1 MADIAKRFAQ
11 NPIISPSDVM
21 PSEAGFEVISAFNP
35 GAFEYM
41 GKIGLVLRIAE
52 RPKVTDGFVD
62 SISISL
68 NGKTEVASFRISDP
82 DLTITDT
89 RIFSYKGLDHLTTLS
104 HLRLAW
110 SDDGE
115 NFSIQE
121 KPLLV
126 GTSEYESLGIEDSRV
141 TKIDDTYYLTYT
153 AVSHNGYGVGMQST
167 KDWKTFEKF
176 GVIIPPFNKDATLF
190 PEKISGL
197 YHMLHR
203 PTGSGIG
210 GPYIWSASSPDL
222 RNWGN
227 HKCIAQVRPG
237 MWDSARIG
245 AGSAPIKTDQGWLE
259 IYHGAEELPTGHRY
273 CLGALLLD
281 LDDPTK
287 VIARSIEPIMEPIS
301 PYELEGFYGNVV
313 FTNGQVVRGDEVL
326 LYYGAADS
334 YSCGARLSI
343 TEILNS
349 LKS

>member
-1 MADIAKRFAQ
+1 MTDIAKRFDN
-11 NPIISPSDVM
+11 NPIISPFQII
-21 PSEAGFEVISAFNP
+21 PSVAGFEVASAFNP
-35 GAFEYM
+35 GAFEYK
-41 GKIGLVLRIAE
+41 GKIGLVLRVAE
-52 RPKVTDGFVD
+52 RPKVKEGYVD
-62 SISISL
+62 SISIAAD
-68 NGKTEVASFRISDP
+68 GRTEVTSFQIADP
-82 DLTITDT
+82 DINIIDT
-89 RIFSYKGLDHLTTLS
+89 RLFSYKGVDHLTTIS

-115 NFSIQE
+115 NFEIQE
-121 KPLLV
+121 NPLLV
-126 GTSEYESLGIEDSRV
+126 GASEYESLGIEDSRV

-176 GVIIPPFNKDATLF
+176 GVVIPPFNKDATLF

-210 GPYIWSASSPDL
+210 GPYIWSATSPDL
-222 RNWGN
+222 HNWGN

-237 MWDSARIG
+237 MWDSERIG

-259 IYHGAEELPTGHRY
+259 IYHGAEKVSKGHRY

-281 LDDPTK
+281 LNDPSK
-287 VIARSIEPIMEPIS
+287 VISRSTEPIMEPSS

-349 LKS
+349 LRS